1 LVCLELGNID
11 FYEAIMEAFQ
21 MNKYSETTFIRSF
34 LQRFGLLLAA
44 TAAAILIENT
54 YEQLP

>member
-1 LVCLELGNID
+1 MG
-11 FYEAIMEAFQ
+11 AFQ
-21 MNKYSETTFIRSF
+21 MNKYSDTTFIRSF
-34 LQRFGLLLAA
+34 LQWFGLILAA